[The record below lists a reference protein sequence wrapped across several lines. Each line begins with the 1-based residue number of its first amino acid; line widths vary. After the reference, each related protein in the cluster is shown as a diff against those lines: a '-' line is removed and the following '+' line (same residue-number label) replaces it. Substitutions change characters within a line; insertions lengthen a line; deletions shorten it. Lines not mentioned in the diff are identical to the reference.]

1 VSLLHGLWDASR
13 SIAVWLTLVL
23 TGTQVQW
30 RLIQL
35 GRVPVVTPAEVHLF
49 TILSWALL
57 ALDALL
63 GVLILRRLWHRA
75 TTPDRPHAS
84 APLPLLT
91 AGRGEA

>member
-1 VSLLHGLWDASR
+1 M
-13 SIAVWLTLVL
+13 WLTLVL

-35 GRVPVVTPAEVHLF
+35 GRVPAVTPAQVHLV

-91 AGRGEA
+91 AGRREA